1 MVIKRDRC
9 GICGG
14 TRLVTATDNHGQKY
28 RACLSGSHPT
38 RIAASAA
45 SRSHLPSVSPLRSA
59 AATHCS
65 RIASLTL
72 IETTR
77 DKPASPSDGRP
88 ALDLRLRA
96 TLGRLAKERLH
107 AAALHLVP
115 RAEARRSGPAAL
127 VRLGRRKRFQDFARV
142 RAAAGDDFVNRDVL
156 HAIKVTP
163 ELPSVNNGITK
174 IVQVHDSGALWVTT
188 GQAWYRGCERCRVI
202 DMSILNAR
210 SAVGK

>member
-1 MVIKRDRC
+1 MA
-9 GICGG
+9 GG
-14 TRLVTATDNHGQKY
+14 DEMRLLVVP
-28 RACLSGSHPT
+28 CLSGSHPT

-45 SRSHLPSVSPLRSA
+45 SRSHLPSVSPLRAA

-77 DKPASPSDGRP
+77 DRPASPSDGRP

-115 RAEARRSGPAAL
+115 RAQARGRRSAAL
-127 VRLGRRKRFQDFARV
+127 VRLGGGERFQDVARV
-142 RAAAGDDFVNRDVL
+142 RAGSGDNFVNRDVL

-174 IVQVHDSGALWVTT
+174 IVQVHRVPLWVTT
-188 GQAWYRGCERCRVI
+188 GQACNELR
-202 DMSILNAR
+202 L
-210 SAVGK
+210 VGNTKEGV